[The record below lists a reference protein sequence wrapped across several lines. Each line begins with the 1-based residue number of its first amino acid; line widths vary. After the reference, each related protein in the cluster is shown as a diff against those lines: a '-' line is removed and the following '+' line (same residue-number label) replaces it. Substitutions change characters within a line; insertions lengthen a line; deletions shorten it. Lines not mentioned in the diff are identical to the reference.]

1 MNGRRGRLDFGRE
14 RGRHRVAGRWAWRL
28 HGRGMDGQVPGGA
41 VGLRWLRSAVGRA
54 RRARRLLASWQ
65 GAGLAA
71 SGRRGEEG
79 ERTGGGRP
87 GGERGRV
94 GGGGCRGRRPGG
106 GRLGLGAVGS

>member
-1 MNGRRGRLDFGRE
+1 MGAAWTGRSLAARSGFAGCAARLGVRGAHASF
-14 RGRHRVAGRWAWRL
+14 WRP
-28 HGRGMDGQVPGGA
+28 GRGE
-41 VGLRWLRSAVGRA
+41 
-54 RRARRLLASWQ
+54 
-65 GAGLAA
+65 GLAA